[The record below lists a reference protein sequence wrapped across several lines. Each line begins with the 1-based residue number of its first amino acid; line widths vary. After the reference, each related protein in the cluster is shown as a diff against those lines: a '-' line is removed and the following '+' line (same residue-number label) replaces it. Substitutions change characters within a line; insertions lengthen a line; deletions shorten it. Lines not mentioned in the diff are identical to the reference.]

1 MSPSIEVLRPIGPVC
16 VAYSLILL
24 SLFGCL
30 TAQQME
36 TRVYRVDDVFWK
48 SISAPDSPH
57 HESYDKSLASD
68 LRDFLVR
75 AGVEFGPDSLV
86 HLNRKENL
94 VTLRSHSPSL
104 DRIEQI
110 MGPMAGNGS
119 FYSERLK

>member
-1 MSPSIEVLRPIGPVC
+1 MPTKEMLRSIGLVY
-16 VAYSLILL
+16 VAFPLILL
-24 SLFGCL
+24 ALFGCL
-30 TAQQME
+30 TAQRME
-36 TRVYRVDDVFWK
+36 TRVYRVDDMFWR
-48 SISAPDSPH
+48 SISAPDTPH
-57 HESYDKSLASD
+57 YESDDKSLASD

-94 VTLRSHSPSL
+94 VILRNHSPSL

-119 FYSERLK
+119 FYTERLK